1 MKINENASTTS
12 QVKKLFN
19 LSLPLMISS
28 LATLLMIFVDRIFLA
43 NYSID
48 TLNAAVSA
56 GTLAWAFLGGFG
68 MITAMSQVFVSQYNG
83 SNQQKEVGK
92 AVWQMIWVG
101 IFSLF
106 LFVPMA
112 FFAAP
117 FIYKNSPHQISYFFW
132 LMIFAPGYAL
142 MTALSGFYIGREKTK
157 LLILLAL
164 VANLI
169 NIALD
174 RAFIFGVEGVVPE
187 MGIKG
192 AAIATCTG
200 YLVQAFILLLLFLK
214 KIHKETYGTN
224 HWKIHKPLFLKSLKV
239 GAPQGIFYGLEIV
252 GWAVFFEMM
261 SKVSFLH
268 ITVSS
273 ICQSIIIL
281 LSFFMDGLTRGVAS
295 IAGNFI
301 GAKKYDLISKVF
313 RAGITLQIGFSL
325 ILALLLTLDPK
336 VTLSVFFP
344 VTNSEFVAIQ
354 DGFSE
359 ALQVSLIF
367 VFFYITFEGFR
378 WVISG
383 LLSAAGDTLFL
394 LIAGAGSVWV
404 FLLLPVYLIVVRYS
418 QPIEWAWATA
428 FFYSVITYAIYYFR
442 YVKGKW
448 KNIVL
453 IEDSQLED

>member
-1 MKINENASTTS
+1 
-12 QVKKLFN
+12 
-19 LSLPLMISS
+19 
-28 LATLLMIFVDRIFLA
+28 
-43 NYSID
+43 
-48 TLNAAVSA
+48 
-56 GTLAWAFLGGFG
+56 
-68 MITAMSQVFVSQYNG
+68 
-83 SNQQKEVGK
+83 
-92 AVWQMIWVG
+92 
-101 IFSLF
+101 
-106 LFVPMA
+106 
-112 FFAAP
+112 
-117 FIYKNSPHQISYFFW
+117 
-132 LMIFAPGYAL
+132 
-142 MTALSGFYIGREKTK
+142 
-157 LLILLAL
+157 ILLAL

-169 NIALD
+169 NVALD

-214 KIHKETYGTN
+214 KNNKEIYGTN
-224 HWKIHKPLFLKSLKV
+224 HWKIHKTLFFKSLKV

-344 VTNSEFVAIQ
+344 VTNAEFLAIQ

-418 QPIEWAWATA
+418 QPIEWAWAAA
-428 FFYSVITYAIYYFR
+428 FFYSVITYAIYYIR

-448 KNIVL
+448 KSIVL
-453 IEDSQLED
+453 IEDSQIED